1 MISGHVQCSAL
12 WKIEIFWV
20 YHQGIQS
27 SREVKLQPVD
37 LKKKMESRLN
47 VCLHLKTALYASAK
61 AKRVDKD
68 GEVVLA
74 HCDKN
79 SKDSVELVGLCKLF
93 IFYLRGSHV
102 CGLSSYRDIAQD
114 IGSTDC
120 EDQEKQF
127 LLQKVTSWSC
137 YGFTLKCN
145 SFIHLK
151 RFSS

>member
-1 MISGHVQCSAL
+1 
-12 WKIEIFWV
+12 
-20 YHQGIQS
+20 
-27 SREVKLQPVD
+27 
-37 LKKKMESRLN
+37 MESRLN

-93 IFYLRGSHV
+93 IFYLLGSHV

-127 LLQKVTSWSC
+127 LLQKVISWSC